1 MKELVGKLVTS
12 IYVSDDEQLMKFNI
26 KDEQPIIYQ
35 AYGDCCSETW
45 FADIISGWKF
55 RQKVEDRENHP
66 LEVVGCE
73 DLDIPEWLQ
82 EVIVADGRGR
92 QESDT
97 VYGFKLTFKD
107 HAWRPAEQYDLTII
121 FRNSSNGYYGGEV
134 ELLDQDASWNKEK
147 LAEAEWI
154 KIDDNWRSE

>member
-1 MKELVGKLVTS
+1 MKELVGKLVTNV
-12 IYVSDDEQLMKFNI
+12 YVSDDDYYMKFDI
-26 KDEQPIIYQ
+26 KDEQPIIYK

-45 FADIISGWKF
+45 FADILVGYRF
-55 RQKVEDRENHP
+55 PEEDRKKYP
-66 LEVVGCE
+66 LEVLSCE
-73 DLDIPEWLQ
+73 NLDIPEWLQ

-107 HAWRPAEQYDLTII
+107 HAWRSVVEHDLTIV

-134 ELLDQDASWNKEK
+134 ILADQQNKYTK
-147 LAEAEWI
+147 EALEDVEWV
-154 KIDDNWRSE
+154 KIDSNWRSE